1 MPDTSTPSV
10 SRSFIRPDALA
21 SAAVF
26 RIGSNMTAP
35 VASSDTRIT
44 SAPVPA
50 ARGLTE
56 AEARRRLAETG
67 TNELSR
73 SMHVGILRHVATQLA
88 SPLMLILLA
97 ASGVAAWTGQTLDAL
112 IIVAAVLLSVLL
124 DAVQTVR
131 STSAAERL
139 RQAIVPTATVS
150 RDGDWREVPRAQ
162 LVTGDLVRLT
172 AGDLVPADARLVE
185 ARALHVQ
192 QAALTG
198 ESFPVQKEAASDV
211 GGAADRSS
219 AADPSAADRIFLGTS
234 VVTGY
239 GVAVV
244 TATGAHTAFGEIA
257 ARLAEVPP
265 ETEFARGLRRLSRM
279 LGETVVFLV
288 LFLVLV
294 SIVLRRDPLESLLF
308 AVALAVGIVPEFMPM
323 ITTLTLSS
331 GAVRMAKQ
339 RVIVKHLA
347 AIQNFGGV
355 DILCSDK
362 TGTLTR
368 GTMSLADTL
377 DAMGRPHEKALSL
390 AAVNASFSSGVH
402 SPLDDAILAR
412 ADRTSSLWSKV
423 DEIPF
428 DADRRR
434 ASVVADGPTGRV
446 LVAKGAPEA
455 VLEACTSWD
464 DAGRPLPLDT
474 AARERALAAL
484 RIHTERGMRVL
495 AVASRTVD
503 VRDRYAR
510 TDESALVLHGFLT
523 FEDPPL
529 ADAAQ
534 TVATLVADG
543 VRVKIISGDDPAVVR
558 HVCAGTTLA
567 ESRVVVGTELDS
579 VSDAALGPLAESTDV
594 FARVSPRQKLRIV
607 LALKARG
614 HVVGYLGDGINDAP
628 SLHAA
633 DVGISVADAVDV
645 AREAADIVLL
655 ERDLG
660 VLHRGI
666 LEGRRAYGNI
676 FKYLLMVTSSSFGN
690 MFSMAVAAIAIPFLP
705 MLPTQILV
713 VNFLYDLAQ
722 VALPTDR
729 VDDEYLRKPHHWDL
743 GALRAYMV
751 RVGLVSSLFD
761 ILTFVVL
768 LRWFHR
774 DASLFRSGW
783 FVESLATQILVVFV
797 IRTAMSPL
805 RSRPSG
811 LLVATAGIALGVG
824 MLLPYTPVAGALGLV
839 AVTPAFFLYVAGVVA
854 AYLLLVEVVKRRTM
868 VRLLG

>member
-1 MPDTSTPSV
+1 M
-10 SRSFIRPDALA
+10 
-21 SAAVF
+21 
-26 RIGSNMTAP
+26 
-35 VASSDTRIT
+35 
-44 SAPVPA
+44 
-50 ARGLTE
+50 
-56 AEARRRLAETG
+56 
-67 TNELSR
+67 
-73 SMHVGILRHVATQLA
+73 
-88 SPLMLILLA
+88 
-97 ASGVAAWTGQTLDAL
+97 
-112 IIVAAVLLSVLL
+112 
-124 DAVQTVR
+124 
-131 STSAAERL
+131 
-139 RQAIVPTATVS
+139 
-150 RDGDWREVPRAQ
+150 
-162 LVTGDLVRLT
+162 
-172 AGDLVPADARLVE
+172 
-185 ARALHVQ
+185 
-192 QAALTG
+192 
-198 ESFPVQKEAASDV
+198 
-211 GGAADRSS
+211 
-219 AADPSAADRIFLGTS
+219 
-234 VVTGY
+234 
-239 GVAVV
+239 
-244 TATGAHTAFGEIA
+244 
-257 ARLAEVPP
+257 
-265 ETEFARGLRRLSRM
+265 
-279 LGETVVFLV
+279 
-288 LFLVLV
+288 
-294 SIVLRRDPLESLLF
+294 
-308 AVALAVGIVPEFMPM
+308 
-323 ITTLTLSS
+323 
-331 GAVRMAKQ
+331 
-339 RVIVKHLA
+339 
-347 AIQNFGGV
+347 
-355 DILCSDK
+355 
-362 TGTLTR
+362 
-368 GTMSLADTL
+368 
-377 DAMGRPHEKALSL
+377 
-390 AAVNASFSSGVH
+390 
-402 SPLDDAILAR
+402 
-412 ADRTSSLWSKV
+412 
-423 DEIPF
+423 
-428 DADRRR
+428 
-434 ASVVADGPTGRV
+434 
-446 LVAKGAPEA
+446 
-455 VLEACTSWD
+455 EACTSWD
-464 DAGRPLPLDT
+464 DAGHPRPLDA

-484 RIHTERGMRVL
+484 RTHTERGMRVL
-495 AVASRTVD
+495 AVASRPVD
-503 VRDRYAR
+503 VRDRYGR
-510 TDESALVLHGFLT
+510 SDEAALVLHGFLA

-567 ESRVVVGTELDS
+567 ESRVVVGTELDA

-690 MFSMAVAAIAIPFLP
+690 MFSMAVAAVAIPFLP

-811 LLVATAGIALGVG
+811 LLVATAGTALGVG

-839 AVTPAFFLYVAGVVA
+839 SVPAAYFAYVAGVVA
-854 AYLLLVEVVKRRTM
+854 VYLLLVERVKRKTM
-868 VRLLG
+868 TRLLT

>member
-1 MPDTSTPSV
+1 M
-10 SRSFIRPDALA
+10 R
-21 SAAVF
+21 
-26 RIGSNMTAP
+26 
-35 VASSDTRIT
+35 
-44 SAPVPA
+44 
-50 ARGLTE
+50 
-56 AEARRRLAETG
+56 
-67 TNELSR
+67 
-73 SMHVGILRHVATQLA
+73 VGILRHLATQLA

-97 ASGVAAWTGQTLDAL
+97 ASGVAAWTGETLDAL
-112 IIVAAVLLSVLL
+112 IIVAAVVLSVLL

-131 STSAAERL
+131 STNAAERL
-139 RQAIVPTATVS
+139 RQVIVPTATVA
-150 RDGDWREVPRAQ
+150 RDGSWREVPRAQ
-162 LVTGDLVRLT
+162 LVVGDLVRLT
-172 AGDLVPADARLVE
+172 AGDLVPADAQLVE
-185 ARALHVQ
+185 ARGFHVQ

-198 ESFPVQKEAASDV
+198 ESFPALKEAASDV
-211 GGAADRSS
+211 DPAAPPT
-219 AADPSAADRIFLGTS
+219 AVDPSAADRVFLGTS
-234 VVTGY
+234 VVAGY

-279 LGETVVFLV
+279 LGETVM
-288 LFLVLV
+288 FLVLV

-308 AVALAVGIVPEFMPM
+308 AVALAVGIIPEFMPM

-347 AIQNFGGV
+347 AIQNFGGI

-368 GTMSLADTL
+368 GTMSLAASL
-377 DAMGRPHEKALSL
+377 DAMGRPRDDVLAL

-412 ADRTSSLWSKV
+412 AGAASPGWAKV

-455 VLEACTSWD
+455 VLAACSTWD
-464 DAGRPLPLDT
+464 DAGRSCPLDD
-474 AARERALAAL
+474 AARATALAAVGA
-484 RIHTERGMRVL
+484 HTERGMRVL
-495 AVASRTVD
+495 AVASRAVD
-503 VRDRYAR
+503 VRDRYGR
-510 TDESALVLHGFLT
+510 DDESALVLQGFLA

-534 TVATLVADG
+534 TVATLEADG

-558 HVCAGTTLA
+558 HVCARTRLA
-567 ESRVVVGTELDS
+567 ESRVVVGTELDA
-579 VSDAALGPLAESTDV
+579 VDDAALGPLAEQTDV

-690 MFSMAVAAIAIPFLP
+690 MFSMAIAAIAIPFLP

-729 VDDEYLRKPHHWDL
+729 VDEEYLRKPHHWDL

-797 IRTAMSPL
+797 IRTAASPL

-811 LLVATAGIALGVG
+811 LLVATAGTALGVG
-824 MLLPYTPVAGALGLV
+824 MVLPYTPIAGALGLV
-839 AVTPAFFLYVAGVVA
+839 PVPPAFFLYVAGVIA
-854 AYLLLVEVVKRRTM
+854 AYLLLVEIVKRRTM
-868 VRLLG
+868 ARLLG

>member
-1 MPDTSTPSV
+1 M
-10 SRSFIRPDALA
+10 
-21 SAAVF
+21 AA
-26 RIGSNMTAP
+26 GA
-35 VASSDTRIT
+35 
-44 SAPVPA
+44 
-50 ARGLTE
+50 
-56 AEARRRLAETG
+56 
-67 TNELSR
+67 NELSR
-73 SMHVGILRHVATQLA
+73 SMHVGLLRHIVSQLA

-97 ASGVAAWTGQTLDAL
+97 ASGVAAWTGNTVDAL
-112 IIVAAVLLSVLL
+112 IIVGAVALSVLL
-124 DAVQTVR
+124 DAVQTAR

-139 RQAIVPTATVS
+139 RQTIVPTATVE
-150 RDGDWREVPRAQ
+150 RDGAWRELPRAQ
-162 LVTGDLVRLT
+162 LVPGDVVRLG

-185 ARALHVQ
+185 ARDLHVQ

-198 ESFPVQKEAASDV
+198 ESYPAIKQAGTEDGPTADAAQP
-211 GGAADRSS
+211 
-219 AADPSAADRIFLGTS
+219 ADPSRPDLVFLGTS
-234 VVTGY
+234 VVAGY
-239 GVAVV
+239 GIAVV
-244 TATGAHTAFGEIA
+244 TATGARTAYGEIA
-257 ARLAEVPP
+257 ARLADDPP
-265 ETEFARGLRRLSRM
+265 ETEFARGLRRLGRL

-294 SIVLRRDPLESLLF
+294 SVVLRRDPLESLLF

-347 AIQNFGGV
+347 AIQNFGGI
-355 DILCSDK
+355 DMLCSDK

-368 GTMSLADTL
+368 GTMSLTTVVDATGHPRDDVL
-377 DAMGRPHEKALSL
+377 DL
-390 AAVNASFSSGVH
+390 AAVNARFSSGVR

-412 ADRTSSLWSKV
+412 VGAHTEGWTKL
-423 DEIPF
+423 DELPF
-428 DADRRR
+428 DAERRR
-434 ASVVADGPTGRV
+434 ASIVAEGSSGRV
-446 LVAKGAPEA
+446 LVAKGAPES
-455 VLEACTSWD
+455 VLAACTARD
-464 DAGRPLPLDT
+464 DAGRVQPLDEAMRQT
-474 AARERALAAL
+474 ALATAHAL
-484 RIHTERGMRVL
+484 AERGMRVL
-495 AVASRTVD
+495 AVASRQVEPRERYS
-503 VRDRYAR
+503 RD
-510 TDESALVLHGFLT
+510 DEADLVLHGFLA

-534 TVATLVADG
+534 TVATLAADG
-543 VRVKIISGDDPAVVR
+543 VVVKIISGDDPAVVR
-558 HVCAGTTLA
+558 HVCAQTGMP
-567 ESRVVVGTELDS
+567 EPRVIVGTELDA
-579 VSDAALGPLAESTDV
+579 VSDAALGPLAERTDV

-655 ERDLG
+655 DRDLA

-676 FKYLLMVTSSSFGN
+676 FKYLLMATSSSFGN
-690 MFSMAVAAIAIPFLP
+690 MFSMAFAAIAIPFLP

-743 GALRAYMV
+743 GALRAFML

-761 ILTFVVL
+761 LVTFAVL

-774 DASLFRSGW
+774 DPALFRSGW

-797 IRTAMSPL
+797 IRTATSPL
-805 RSRPSG
+805 RSRPSVMLAVSAG
-811 LLVATAGIALGVG
+811 GALLAG
-824 MLLPYTPVAGALGLV
+824 MLLPFTPIAAALGLV
-839 AVTPAFFLYVAGVVA
+839 AVPALYFAYVGAVVVV
-854 AYLLLVEVVKRRTM
+854 YLALVEVVKRRTM
-868 VRLLG
+868 TRVLG

>member
-1 MPDTSTPSV
+1 MAAPT
-10 SRSFIRPDALA
+10 AL
-21 SAAVF
+21 
-26 RIGSNMTAP
+26 P
-35 VASSDTRIT
+35 VAPYESE
-44 SAPVPA
+44 PVPVP
-50 ARGLTE
+50 RGLTE
-56 AEARRRLAETG
+56 IEARRRLADAG

-73 SMHVGILRHVATQLA
+73 SMHVGILRHLGTQLA

-97 ASGVAAWTGQTLDAL
+97 ASGVAAWTGQTVDAL
-112 IIVAAVLLSVLL
+112 IIVAAVALSVSL

-131 STSAAERL
+131 STAAAERL
-139 RQAIVPTATVS
+139 RQAIVPTATVA
-150 RDGDWREVPRAQ
+150 RDGAWREVPRAEI
-162 LVTGDLVRLT
+162 VAGDLVRLT
-172 AGDLVPADARLVE
+172 AGDLVPADAQLMEGRG
-185 ARALHVQ
+185 LHVQ

-198 ESFPVQKEAASDV
+198 ESFPVLKEVSPDHTESAERSRAAEQS
-211 GGAADRSS
+211 R
-219 AADPSAADRIFLGTS
+219 AADPAAVDRVFLGTS
-234 VVTGY
+234 VVAGY

-257 ARLAEVPP
+257 ARLAEDPP
-265 ETEFARGLRRLSRM
+265 ETEFARGLRRLGRL

-294 SIVLRRDPLESLLF
+294 GIVLRRDPLESLLF

-347 AIQNFGGV
+347 AIQNFGGI

-368 GTMSLADTL
+368 GTMSLAATI
-377 DAMGRPHEKALSL
+377 DAGGKPCDDALSL
-390 AAVNASFSSGVH
+390 AAVNARFSTGVH
-402 SPLDDAILAR
+402 SPLDDAIVAR
-412 ADRTSSLWSKV
+412 AGGASPGWSKV

-455 VLEACTSWD
+455 ILAACSTC
-464 DAGRPLPLDT
+464 AGAGGVSPLDEPDR
-474 AARERALAAL
+474 ARVLAPVRAY
-484 RIHTERGMRVL
+484 TERGMRVV
-495 AVASRTVD
+495 AVATRTVD
-503 VRDRYAR
+503 RRDRYGR
-510 TDESALVLHGFLT
+510 EDESELALQGFLA

-558 HVCAGTTLA
+558 HVCAGTSLT
-567 ESRVVVGTELDS
+567 ESRVVVGTELDA

-660 VLHRGI
+660 VLHRGV

-690 MFSMAVAAIAIPFLP
+690 MFSMAVAAVAIPFLP
-705 MLPTQILV
+705 MLPTQILI

-743 GALRAYMV
+743 GAVRDYMI

-768 LRWFHR
+768 LRWFDG
-774 DASLFRSGW
+774 DAALFRSGW

-797 IRTAMSPL
+797 IRTATNPA
-805 RSRPSG
+805 RSRPSAMLALSAGGALAAG
-811 LLVATAGIALGVG
+811 LMLPFTPIAS
-824 MLLPYTPVAGALGLV
+824 TLGLV
-839 AVTPAFFLYVAGVVA
+839 SLPVSYFAYVAGVVA
-854 AYLLLVEVVKRRTM
+854 AYLLLAEAVKRRTM
-868 VRLLG
+868 ERVLA